1 MPLPPLPG
9 HRLRIVS
16 EELPP
21 PEERGF
27 LYVRKLKVAARFAG
41 EKDESKPTSYDCGH
55 RSRMDAVV
63 VVPHYQGSRG
73 RIVVMRSALRPPVA
87 ARPREVWPVPEK
99 DSLGELWEVPA
110 GLVEEDERSPEGLRA
125 CAAREL
131 FEETGLEATAAD
143 LRELGP
149 STFPSPG
156 VIGERHFFFHVEVD
170 PTKRKTPPE
179 DGSLLEHAA
188 VIADVPLTEALA
200 ACRAGEVEDA
210 KTELAL
216 RRLADIYGA

>member
-27 LYVRKLKVAARFAG
+27 LYVRKLQVAARFAG
-41 EKDESKPTSYDCGH
+41 EQEERGPASYDCGH

-63 VVPHYQGSRG
+63 VVPHYQSERG
-73 RIVVMRSALRPPVA
+73 RIVVLRSALRPPVA
-87 ARPREVWPVPEK
+87 VRPREIWPVPEK

-110 GLVEEDERSPEGLRA
+110 GLVEEDERSAEGLRG

-131 FEETGLEATAAD
+131 FEETGFEASPAD

-170 PTKRKTPPE
+170 PKNRKTPPE

-188 VIADVPLTEALA
+188 LIADVTLAEALA
-200 ACRAGEVEDA
+200 ACRAGQVEDA

-216 RRLADIYGA
+216 RRLADIYGG